1 MVSGAAL
8 EGKPIRIVKN
18 LRICKDCHEAFKY
31 ISIAIKKVIIV
42 RDVNRYHKFFSVFPR
57 VKVKEQDQDDQQV
70 IKDYK
75 INYVLSLKDVPLLS
89 MLDSCFPVK
98 RHEDVSPMPTARI
111 PKSYLP
117 DVEKYSDSS
126 SEGSEKSKTKAEAEE
141 KEARPNIR
149 VSSTPRPRAVI
160 SSPDND
166 AVIGYKN
173 KIEGR
178 QRTALKNH
186 NMVQNQHTTRTPIF
200 ARSPVRTNKSK
211 DDDERNVET
220 KGKKGSRPTVSTRR
234 KHPLSERPSWQDP

>member
-1 MVSGAAL
+1 MAI
-8 EGKPIRIVKN
+8 EYGKLNKLFNKSNQIF
-18 LRICKDCHEAFKY
+18 FK
-31 ISIAIKKVIIV
+31 KKM
-42 RDVNRYHKFFSVFPR
+42 FPR

-98 RHEDVSPMPTARI
+98 RHEDVSPVPTARI
-111 PKSYLP
+111 PKSYVP
-117 DVEKYSDSS
+117 EVEKYSDSS

-186 NMVQNQHTTRTPIF
+186 NTVQNQHKTRTPIF

-211 DDDERNVET
+211 DDDERNVESKVES
-220 KGKKGSRPTVSTRR
+220 KGKKGSGPTVSTQR
-234 KHPLSERPSWQDP
+234 KHPLTERPSWQDP